1 MIGPRARIAAQPE
14 EVMID
19 GAADHSNNNLE
30 LNSPLSHLDPV
41 SPFMLTILPRPSIS
55 SLPKHISIGVWNIR
69 GNIPDKINE
78 MHRFFQSSSCDILVL
93 NETFRTPN
101 SSWPRSH
108 PPLLAESCSSAPT
121 ATRHP
126 AGVAVIANRDN
137 LHKLRSFS
145 LLEFPCPNGT
155 KVCLRINNFILLA
168 VYIPPTSPILLR
180 SYAAQARTLASDG
193 TPVILCG
200 DLNAHSTNLGSHHDN
215 EAGGYLNA
223 LLCPHGPNRFFRL
236 DTGPEPTR
244 PNPPLHNRWQHN

>member
-1 MIGPRARIAAQPE
+1 
-14 EVMID
+14 MID

-78 MHRFFQSSSCDILVL
+78 IHRFFQSSSCDILVL

-168 VYIPPTSPILLR
+168 VYIPPTSPYFSGHMLHRPGPSLLMAPR
-180 SYAAQARTLASDG
+180 LYYVATSTQTQLTLD
-193 TPVILCG
+193 P
-200 DLNAHSTNLGSHHDN
+200 NLITMP
-215 EAGGYLNA
+215 EA
-223 LLCPHGPNRFFRL
+223 
-236 DTGPEPTR
+236 T
-244 PNPPLHNRWQHN
+244 